1 MNTISDLVKFY
12 NPKKVII
19 WFGEDEVFN
28 DSQDYLDCFAC
39 ENTEWVC
46 HEYFKETG
54 ELIIN
59 V

>member
-1 MNTISDLVKFY
+1 MNTICDLVKLY
-12 NPKKVII
+12 NPKKTII
-19 WFGEDEVFN
+19 WFGEDEIFN
-28 DSQDYLDCFAC
+28 DTQDYLERYAC

-46 HEYFKETG
+46 YEYFKETG